1 MRPKQIFSLL
11 ARLLAAGIMLQTLY
25 FKFTAQPESIYIFSR
40 LGMEPWG
47 RIGSGIAELVASGL
61 LLWPSTVV
69 LGAVLGACI
78 MLGAVAAHATL
89 LGIEVMGDGGQLF
102 IYALIV
108 LIACISLVILHFRQ
122 LLLIKDRVFVKRPII
137 K

>member
-1 MRPKQIFSLL
+1 MKPKQIFSLL

-40 LGMEPWG
+40 LGLEPWG

-102 IYALIV
+102 IYALTV

>member
-1 MRPKQIFSLL
+1 MKPKQIFSLL

-108 LIACISLVILHFRQ
+108 LIACISLIILHFRQ

>member
-1 MRPKQIFSLL
+1 MKPKQIFSLL

>member
-1 MRPKQIFSLL
+1 MKPKQIFSLL

-40 LGMEPWG
+40 LGLEPWG

>member
-1 MRPKQIFSLL
+1 MKPKQIFSLL

-108 LIACISLVILHFRQ
+108 LIACISLIILHFRQ
-122 LLLIKDRVFVKRPII
+122 LVVIKDRFFVKRPII